1 MSHLES
7 KNLFDV
13 TDDVEALRLGA
24 LTVFRFED
32 LSWKGGYFVVSS
44 IWYWYRIVTRR
55 DRVCA

>member
-24 LTVFRFED
+24 LTVFHFED
-32 LSWKGGYFVVSS
+32 LSWKGG
-44 IWYWYRIVTRR
+44 
-55 DRVCA
+55 